1 MVPGVAL
8 NRDGNAVIQGGL
20 VRKDPYYIDGAHSS
34 NHVWSGNPVNPN
46 PDVIQEFKVLTNSF
60 SAEYGETSGG
70 VMTSTT
76 KSGTNEFHGT
86 LFEFFRNDKLNAGNY
101 YTHTVPIIRRNQF
114 GGTIGGPIIKNRTF
128 FFFDMQFTKQR
139 SAQAFKNLSV
149 PTAAF
154 KQGDFSSILGGQ
166 VGTDALGRPVLRNQI
181 FDPSTRSHRDQF
193 GRTTSAGARS
203 VPRTTGYRRTGLA
216 QQL

>member
-1 MVPGVAL
+1 MG
-8 NRDGNAVIQGGL
+8 R
-20 VRKDPYYIDGAHSS
+20 
-34 NHVWSGNPVNPN
+34 
-46 PDVIQEFKVLTNSF
+46 
-60 SAEYGETSGG
+60 
-70 VMTSTT
+70 
-76 KSGTNEFHGT
+76 

-139 SAQAFKNLSV
+139 SAQAFENLSV

-166 VGTDALGRPVLRNQI
+166 VGTDALGRPVFRNQI
-181 FDPSTRSHRDQF
+181 FDPST
-193 GRTTSAGARS
+193 GRTVTNAAGAAGAGARS
-203 VPRTTGYRRTGLA
+203 VPGQPDPGEPS
-216 QQL
+216 

>member
-1 MVPGVAL
+1 
-8 NRDGNAVIQGGL
+8 
-20 VRKDPYYIDGAHSS
+20 
-34 NHVWSGNPVNPN
+34 
-46 PDVIQEFKVLTNSF
+46 
-60 SAEYGETSGG
+60 
-70 VMTSTT
+70 
-76 KSGTNEFHGT
+76 
-86 LFEFFRNDKLNAGNY
+86 NY

-139 SAQAFKNLSV
+139 SAQAFENLSV

-181 FDPSTRSHRDQF
+181 FDPST
-193 GRTTSAGARS
+193 GRTVTNSAGQQVLVRDPFPNNRIPVSRLSPAA
-203 VPRTTGYRRTGLA
+203 LKI
-216 QQL
+216 QQLWPNPQI

>member
-128 FFFDMQFTKQR
+128 FFFDMQFTNKGPRRLLRICPCPLLR
-139 SAQAFKNLSV
+139 SSREISPVSLVGKSV
-149 PTAAF
+149 RMHW
-154 KQGDFSSILGGQ
+154 
-166 VGTDALGRPVLRNQI
+166 VGPCSAIRFLIRPRV
-181 FDPSTRSHRDQF
+181 
-193 GRTTSAGARS
+193 
-203 VPRTTGYRRTGLA
+203 VP
-216 QQL
+216 